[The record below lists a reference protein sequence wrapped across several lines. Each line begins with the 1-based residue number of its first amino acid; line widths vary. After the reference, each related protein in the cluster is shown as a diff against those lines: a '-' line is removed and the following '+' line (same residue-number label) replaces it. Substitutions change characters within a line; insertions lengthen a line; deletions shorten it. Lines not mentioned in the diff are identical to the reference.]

1 MTEGTDLRRNL
12 GLFPL
17 SSIVVA
23 NMIGAGI
30 FTTSGLLIRDLSDP
44 VVMMALWIVGGLIA
58 LCGAVSYGVL
68 GAHIPEAG
76 GEYAFLSRLFHPLL
90 GFLSGWTSFVVGFSA
105 PIAASSIGFSEY
117 LSRAF
122 PALFDWGFLPG
133 DSGIPHQA
141 FAILLILIFTLI
153 HMRGMELGARVQNY
167 LTVMKVVL
175 IVALVSAGFTLGQ
188 GDTSHFTQHEGFSF
202 TFDGWKTI
210 GLSLIWIMFAYS
222 GWNASTYIGSE
233 VRDPARQLPRS
244 LVLGTGI
251 VTLLY
256 LALNA
261 VFVYALTPAEMSG
274 VISVGGKA
282 MGAMFGQSLETIAS
296 LLISFALFSSL
307 SAFVILGPRVY
318 YAMARDGYFFRSVS
332 YVHPRFGVPTRSIA
346 LQGLIAIAMV
356 LSGTF
361 DQILTFMGFALAIFP
376 LFAVVGVFKL
386 KGTGERKFSWFRTRI
401 SPLAYLFS
409 GFSILVLAFLERT
422 FESSFALLTVAAGIP
437 LFFLFK
443 RIQSKPEAQ
452 G

>member
-1 MTEGTDLRRNL
+1 
-12 GLFPL
+12 
-17 SSIVVA
+17 
-23 NMIGAGI
+23 
-30 FTTSGLLIRDLSDP
+30 
-44 VVMMALWIVGGLIA
+44 
-58 LCGAVSYGVL
+58 
-68 GAHIPEAG
+68 
-76 GEYAFLSRLFHPLL
+76 
-90 GFLSGWTSFVVGFSA
+90 
-105 PIAASSIGFSEY
+105 
-117 LSRAF
+117 
-122 PALFDWGFLPG
+122 PG
-133 DSGIPHQA
+133 DSSIPHQA

-422 FESSFALLTVAAGIP
+422 FESGIALLTVATGIP
-437 LFFLFK
+437 LFYLFK
-443 RIQSKPEAQ
+443 RIQGKPEAQ
-452 G
+452 R